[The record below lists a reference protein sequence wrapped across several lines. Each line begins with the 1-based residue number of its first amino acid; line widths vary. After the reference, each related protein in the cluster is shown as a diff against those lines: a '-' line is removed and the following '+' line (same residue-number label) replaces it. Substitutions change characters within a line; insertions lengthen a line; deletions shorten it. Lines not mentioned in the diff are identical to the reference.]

1 VNCPTMCGYYYLY
14 FPTTSVLF
22 TGPLIQ
28 VGPIWFSPK
37 SNNAAAVKK
46 AINAAFLAA
55 GFTNYVSDVLDRNDS
70 FYNVN
75 LYIDLNLLYQ
85 ATGLSRLT
93 LPYYQNGAWQFP
105 NVKTDLQSAVNY
117 PVLWEDTTQVKLPII
132 YSSQVQSLSSLLCK
146 GAQSDTLYV
155 HNIGTR
161 TLIVSSVGIVS
172 QNGNGSFSL
181 PNMSFPDS
189 ISPGDSIPFIMQ
201 FIPSSVGIETGVLS
215 INSNDSSNQPWQIVF
230 NANVFSPEISVQQTL
245 STQVCPFIPDTL
257 YVSVTNNDTMR
268 QEVTFNSSCGLS
280 QPSAMLVSKQIDTVA
295 VFLAPVAAGTDTFL
309 VHVND
314 ECGIDHDMKIIE
326 HVQTFPA
333 LSFSIETDTN
343 PVVINDLAKAYLI
356 VDTPVAF
363 SGMYTGT
370 LSFNVSNERSAL
382 LFDTVFSQ
390 WGDIEVSNINAD
402 SLQVMLQLNQ
412 TPVSD
417 TLATLYYRTFVGSTY
432 APYVRL
438 NSESSQYPCQT
449 VTGAN
454 DAVVHLMPAC
464 PYDSLVVGPYT
475 SSLVS
480 VAPNPATGIATIT
493 YSTVESE
500 MVTIGLYNEFG
511 RKVQTVYN
519 GWRQRGMYNTEVNTQ
534 GIKDGIYFVSMQVG
548 RYRGMMKLIVIR

>member
-1 VNCPTMCGYYYLY
+1 MFLCGVGKQWEGHLKHIYPELHFPIFYSYWCNYVAEKVGTYLSMQRDRLVFIIALTVFFLMNGQFAGGQTVPKGDARVEDQQQVIVYSSQGGGSVNCPTMCGYYYLY

-215 INSNDSSNQPWQIVF
+215 INS
-230 NANVFSPEISVQQTL
+230 
-245 STQVCPFIPDTL
+245 
-257 YVSVTNNDTMR
+257 
-268 QEVTFNSSCGLS
+268 
-280 QPSAMLVSKQIDTVA
+280 
-295 VFLAPVAAGTDTFL
+295 
-309 VHVND
+309 
-314 ECGIDHDMKIIE
+314 
-326 HVQTFPA
+326 
-333 LSFSIETDTN
+333 
-343 PVVINDLAKAYLI
+343 
-356 VDTPVAF
+356 
-363 SGMYTGT
+363 
-370 LSFNVSNERSAL
+370 
-382 LFDTVFSQ
+382 
-390 WGDIEVSNINAD
+390 
-402 SLQVMLQLNQ
+402 
-412 TPVSD
+412 
-417 TLATLYYRTFVGSTY
+417 
-432 APYVRL
+432 
-438 NSESSQYPCQT
+438 
-449 VTGAN
+449 
-454 DAVVHLMPAC
+454 
-464 PYDSLVVGPYT
+464 
-475 SSLVS
+475 
-480 VAPNPATGIATIT
+480 
-493 YSTVESE
+493 
-500 MVTIGLYNEFG
+500 
-511 RKVQTVYN
+511 
-519 GWRQRGMYNTEVNTQ
+519 
-534 GIKDGIYFVSMQVG
+534 
-548 RYRGMMKLIVIR
+548 